1 MRCALL
7 RCANCHL
14 APSAISPV
22 FSPRLDS
29 HRDDSQNPSTLPH
42 VGHRLPLGAGLSLK
56 HASGRGLRHRRDVW
70 AVGGSTK
77 PWSPYSS
84 GTYILRGAGRRF
96 VSLDP
101 LLDCQHGQVEIL
113 GDPRVQ
119 GVDAASWAHKVSDG
133 ASNSPCVACADH
145 PPHTPAGW

>member
-1 MRCALL
+1 MQIATSRLQ
-7 RCANCHL
+7 
-14 APSAISPV
+14 PSAQ
-22 FSPRLDS
+22 FS
-29 HRDDSQNPSTLPH
+29 
-42 VGHRLPLGAGLSLK
+42 V
-56 HASGRGLRHRRDVW
+56 HASIPIEMTESIYFAACRTSAATGRGAIAQARLGRALRHRRDVW

-96 VSLDP
+96 VSLDN

-133 ASNSPCVACADH
+133 TSNSPCVACADH
-145 PPHTPAGW
+145 PPPTPAGW